1 MMGESIRQLWGKLP
15 EVVVVLAVVVD
26 VTLKELVDAL
36 VDSDVVTS
44 VVDSVLDVD
53 VPGDDVVVTV
63 VEVVSPDV
71 VA

>member
-1 MMGESIRQLWGKLP
+1 M
-15 EVVVVLAVVVD
+15 
-26 VTLKELVDAL
+26 TLKELVDEL

-53 VPGDDVVVTV
+53 VPGDDVVVNV